1 MPETIDDLL
10 KRLRKQDY
18 QIVLTAEGKISAKPA
33 AGILPDHVRAI
44 LTARREEIVAHLRAE
59 TFQQAHQAFRAA
71 VYRMVA
77 EYEARKPLT
86 RCWAEGRA
94 LVDIWWGVM
103 PQKAAYD
110 AQDTAAVLAAATQL
124 DVAVA
129 ACFRRWDAAVA
140 SLSASTPSR
149 YNRGACTARSGQMQV
164 RYER

>member
-1 MPETIDDLL
+1 MPETIDDLV

-18 QIVLTAEGKISAKPA
+18 TIVLTPEGKISAKPA
-33 AGILPDHVRAI
+33 AGILPDHIRAV
-44 LTARREEIVAHLRAE
+44 LVARRAEVVAYLRAE

-86 RCWAEGRA
+86 LPWAEARE

-124 DVAVA
+124 DAAVA
-129 ACFRRWDAAVA
+129 AYFRRWDAAVA
-140 SLSASTPSR
+140 SLSASTV
-149 YNRGACTARSGQMQV
+149 TVQ
-164 RYER
+164 